1 MQLFNA
7 NNLRKTTLGNV
18 EYGGVTYV
26 LNKQAMKGRL
36 FWEAFDA
43 GVTEMYITCS
53 PCCCPLPAAPAACCL
68 LPAACCSG
76 QHTLYVYIVTIIIRT
91 FEFVK
96 PSSRL
101 QSNIRADTLVNLIEF
116 ALCIWIRLI
125 RYYILP
131 RFITGYGGFAYPAQ
145 GTQEHWYLLLQ
156 VQ

>member
-53 PCCCPLPAAPAACCL
+53 PCCCPCLPPLLPAACCLLPAACCL

-116 ALCIWIRLI
+116 ALCIWID
-125 RYYILP
+125 
-131 RFITGYGGFAYPAQ
+131 
-145 GTQEHWYLLLQ
+145 
-156 VQ
+156 

>member
-53 PCCCPLPAAPAACCL
+53 PCCCHCLPPLLPAACCL

-96 PSSRL
+96 PKL
-101 QSNIRADTLVNLIEF
+101 QIAIKHT
-116 ALCIWIRLI
+116 CGH
-125 RYYILP
+125 
-131 RFITGYGGFAYPAQ
+131 TGQ
-145 GTQEHWYLLLQ
+145 LD
-156 VQ
+156 

>member
-53 PCCCPLPAAPAACCL
+53 PCCCHCLPPLLPAACCL
-68 LPAACCSG
+68 LPAACC
-76 QHTLYVYIVTIIIRT
+76 
-91 FEFVK
+91 
-96 PSSRL
+96 
-101 QSNIRADTLVNLIEF
+101 
-116 ALCIWIRLI
+116 
-125 RYYILP
+125 
-131 RFITGYGGFAYPAQ
+131 
-145 GTQEHWYLLLQ
+145 LLLRATYSLCLYCHHHHPNL
-156 VQ
+156 